1 MKQNIIAVLVLLFIV
16 SGIASAQSYKI
27 IVNNSNSASSLSKKE
42 VSDLFLK
49 KTTKWSSGTAA
60 VPVDLAANSSVREA
74 FSTNIHGKAVSAIRN
89 YWQQAAFSG
98 SATAPPEKSND
109 AEVIAFV
116 KKTPG
121 AIGYISSG
129 ASADGVK
136 TISVN

>member
-1 MKQNIIAVLVLLFIV
+1 MKRNIIAFLVLIFIV
-16 SGIASAQSYKI
+16 SGIASAQSYKV
-27 IVNNSNSASSLSKKE
+27 IVNNSNSVSSLSKKQ
-42 VSDLFLK
+42 VSDLLLK

-60 VPVDLAANSSVREA
+60 VPVDLSANSSVREA
-74 FSTNIHGKAVSAIRN
+74 FSTSIHGKAVSAIRN

-109 AEVIAFV
+109 SEVIEFV
-116 KKTPG
+116 KKNPG